1 MRRSPATTIAIVL
14 LALLAAAPVL
24 AGAAGEP
31 FWLFLLTRLMLL
43 AVAATAL
50 NWVMGF
56 AGLPSFAH
64 AALVGVGAYAV
75 GIAAAVAAEGS
86 PWLSA
91 WLQFPVAALAAG
103 ATAAVIGAISLR
115 TRGIAFILI
124 TLAFGQMLFYG
135 GVALEPFGGDDG
147 MTLAHPSGAGAVDLG
162 PGPVLYYAVL
172 ALLAAL
178 LAATARMAQTPFG
191 LALRGGAI
199 NEARLGGLGVPLK
212 RLRVAAF
219 TASGAV
225 CGLAGALAANHAGF
239 VSPASM
245 GWSRSAELVAIVL
258 LGGAGTVSGPL
269 FGAAAFVVLE
279 ELLSGFTEHWRIVF
293 GPLLVLVVLFARGG
307 LGGLLNGRGD
317 D

>member
-1 MRRSPATTIAIVL
+1 MTRTPATIVTIVV

-24 AGAAGEP
+24 AGAEA

-75 GIAAAVAAEGS
+75 GIAAAAAAEGS

-91 WLQFPVAALAAG
+91 WLQFPVAVLAAG
-103 ATAAVIGAISLR
+103 TAAAVIGAISLR

-147 MTLAHPSGAGAVDLG
+147 MTLAHPSTAGVVDLG
-162 PGPVLYYAVL
+162 PGPALYYVVL
-172 ALLAAL
+172 ALLAVL
-178 LAATARMAQTPFG
+178 LALSARLAQTPFG
-191 LALRGGAI
+191 LALRAGAV
-199 NEARLGGLGVPLK
+199 NEVRLRGLGVPLK

-225 CGLAGALAANHAGF
+225 CGLAGALTANQAGF

-245 GWSRSAELVAIVL
+245 EWSRSAELVAIVL

-279 ELLSGFTEHWRIVF
+279 ELLSEVTEHWRIVF

-307 LGGLLNGRGD
+307 LTGLLNGRRND
-317 D
+317 